1 MMGMPP
7 RAPAASAAQAPRA
20 FGHVPARRNHA
31 REAEQLET
39 ARRYLA
45 AIEAGATGETL
56 AAFLAPDIEQ
66 TEFPNRLVPSG
77 ATRDRAALLEGAQK
91 GHHVLKQQ
99 RFEVRRVHALG
110 DVVVL
115 ELLWVGT
122 LALTLG
128 KLAAGEDMRAHFCV
142 VLEFRDG
149 RIWRQRNY
157 DCFEAF

>member
-1 MMGMPP
+1 MQLSAL
-7 RAPAASAAQAPRA
+7 APSAAQAPVA
-20 FGHVPARRNHA
+20 FGHAPTRRNQA
-31 REAEQLET
+31 RETEQLET

-45 AIEAGATGETL
+45 AIEGGVTGDAL
-56 AAFLAPDIEQ
+56 AAFFAPDVEQ
-66 TEFPNRLVPSG
+66 IEFPNRLVPSG
-77 ATRDRAALLEGAQK
+77 ARRDLAALLDGAQR
-91 GHHVLKQQ
+91 GQHVLKQQ
-99 RFEVRRVHALG
+99 RFEVRRVHSMG
-110 DVVVL
+110 DTVVL
-115 ELLWVGT
+115 ELLWIGT

>member
-1 MMGMPP
+1 MQLPAL
-7 RAPAASAAQAPRA
+7 APSAAQAPVA
-20 FGHVPARRNHA
+20 FGHVPARRNQA
-31 REAEQLET
+31 REAEHLET
-39 ARRYLA
+39 TRRYLA
-45 AIEAGATGETL
+45 AIERGATGEAL
-56 AAFLAPDIEQ
+56 AVFFAPDVQ
-66 TEFPNRLVPSG
+66 QVEFPNRLVPSG
-77 ATRDRAALLEGAQK
+77 ATRDLAALLEGAERGQ
-91 GHHVLKQQ
+91 HVLKQQ

-110 DVVVL
+110 AVVVL
-115 ELLWVGT
+115 ELMWVGT

>member
-1 MMGMPP
+1 MQLSAL
-7 RAPAASAAQAPRA
+7 APSAAQAPVA
-20 FGHVPARRNHA
+20 FGHAPTRRNQA
-31 REAEQLET
+31 RETEHLET

-45 AIEAGATGETL
+45 AIEGGASGETL
-56 AAFLAPDIEQ
+56 ATFFAPDVEQ
-66 TEFPNRLVPSG
+66 VEFPNRLVPSG
-77 ATRDRAALLEGAQK
+77 ATRDLAAMLDGALRGQQ
-91 GHHVLKQQ
+91 VLKQQ
-99 RFEVRRVHALG
+99 RFEIRRVHALG

-128 KLAAGEDMRAHFCV
+128 KLAPGEDMRAHFCV
-142 VLEFRDG
+142 VLEYREG